1 MSAMGAEL
9 SKSRD
14 EHVWDLGGRAVTML
28 ILDRSGFRFHCWTL
42 DGDLEVRLETPF
54 EFHSPDKSQVSIDP
68 EQPQTVAPLL
78 NLVQAAV
85 QQLRVKR
92 SGELTVIFTDGTS
105 LRAWP
110 HPIFEA
116 WEINGVG
123 ELGRIGYLCSPGD
136 GSPWG

>member
-1 MSAMGAEL
+1 
-9 SKSRD
+9 
-14 EHVWDLGGRAVTML
+14 GRAVTML

-54 EFHSPDKSQVSIDP
+54 EFHSPDGSQVSIDP